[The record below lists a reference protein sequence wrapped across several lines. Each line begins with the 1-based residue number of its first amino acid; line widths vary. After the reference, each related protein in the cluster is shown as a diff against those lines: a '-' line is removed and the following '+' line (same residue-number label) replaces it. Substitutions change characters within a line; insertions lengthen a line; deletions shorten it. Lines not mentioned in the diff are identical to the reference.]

1 MPLPCC
7 PYCRQTF
14 VPSHYHPDQAVCGAP
29 DCQRLRRAAY
39 HRAKLHN
46 DPLYRAQCRD
56 SQKQWREQNPNYMR
70 AYRQSQPARLPAAQ
84 PDREQRNDLVSLLE
98 RVKNNVAI
106 DLSACAA
113 TIIFV
118 GHKQRV
124 KNILASVQL
133 ILIEELPNTAS
144 STPVL

>member
-1 MPLPCC
+1 MPLPRC
-7 PYCRQTF
+7 PYCRETF
-14 VPSHYHPDQAVCGAP
+14 VPSLYHPDQAVCGAP

-46 DPLYRAQCRD
+46 DPSYRAQCRD
-56 SQKQWREQNPNYMR
+56 SQKQWREQNRNYMR
-70 AYRQSQPARLPAAQ
+70 AYRQSQPARRPAV
-84 PDREQRNDLVSLLE
+84 QRDPGQRSDLVSLLE

-113 TIIFV
+113 TILFV
-118 GHKQRV
+118 GRKQRV

-133 ILIEELPNTAS
+133 ILIEELPNEES
-144 STPVL
+144 LTPAL